1 MNFSVMMTTVM
12 EKAMVSCTTEFAQM
26 VVNALSEK
34 YGFDEAEALKH
45 LDLEAVSVTRK
56 SKAPKEPKEP
66 KAPKAPK
73 MVVPSMPLPFC
84 GVVMED
90 WCKGIRPNHEL
101 FTQCTMASKKGGVYC
116 ATCCG
121 QAETNETDKPT
132 HGDIRD
138 RKEGGDEWRTPAGK
152 QPMNYGNVMAKR
164 KIDKDAAIAEAT
176 AFGWEIPEAQFEV
189 KSRKAGRPKSPST
202 SDTEDE
208 SPKKKRGRPSKKK
221 TLVSG
226 DADDFI
232 GQLVSSVGN
241 ASDTSSDGSSS
252 DDESVAPVEE
262 TKEAE
267 EKPEEVV
274 VAPVEETKE
283 AEEVVVAPVEETKE
297 VVVAPVEE
305 TKEAEEVVV
314 APVVETKEVVVAPV
328 EETKEKPKKAKKA
341 KPELSEEEKE
351 AKKQATAEKRKAT
364 AAKKKAEKAEAAAK
378 KAAEP
383 VVEAEEVSSS
393 DDELASQPDA
403 ESDDEGEEAEVEE
416 IEINGTSYYKTDDGR
431 ILKADPSNPEE
442 VGKWDEEKECI
453 VFNKEE

>member
-1 MNFSVMMTTVM
+1 MNSSVMMTTAM
-12 EKAMVSCTTEFAQM
+12 EKAMVSCTTEFAQ
-26 VVNALSEK
+26 VVVKALSEK
-34 YGFDEAEALKH
+34 YGFDEADALKH
-45 LDLEAVSVTRK
+45 LELETVSVTRK
-56 SKAPKEPKEP
+56 AKAPKASKAP

-73 MVVPSMPLPFC
+73 MAVPCMALPFC
-84 GVVMED
+84 GVVMDD

-101 FTQCTMASKKGGVYC
+101 FTQCTMAPKKGGVYC

-121 QAETNETDKPT
+121 QAEANETDKPT

-138 RKEGGDEWRTPAGK
+138 RKAGGEEWRSPAGK
-152 QPMNYGNVMAKR
+152 QPVNYGNVMAKR

-208 SPKKKRGRPSKKK
+208 APKKKRGRPSKKK

-252 DDESVAPVEE
+252 EDESVAP
-262 TKEAE
+262 A
-267 EKPEEVV
+267 
-274 VAPVEETKE
+274 EETKE
-283 AEEVVVAPVEETKE
+283 AEEVVVAPVEAEEK
-297 VVVAPVEE
+297 PV
-305 TKEAEEVVV
+305 EAEEK
-314 APVVETKEVVVAPV
+314 PEK
-328 EETKEKPKKAKKA
+328 KPKKAKKA
-341 KPELSEEEKE
+341 KPELTDEEKE
-351 AKKQATAEKRKAT
+351 AKKKAAAEKRKAT

-403 ESDDEGEEAEVEE
+403 GEESDDEEEAAGVEE
-416 IEINGTSYYKTDDGR
+416 IEFEGTTYLKDDDGNVY
-431 ILKADPSNPEE
+431 KNDVANVEE
-442 VGKWDEEKECI
+442 VGKWDKEKKCI

>member
-1 MNFSVMMTTVM
+1 MNSSVMMTTAM
-12 EKAMVSCTTEFAQM
+12 EKAMVSCTTEFAQ
-26 VVNALSEK
+26 VVVKALSEK
-34 YGFDEAEALKH
+34 YGFDEADALKH
-45 LDLEAVSVTRK
+45 LELETVSVTRK
-56 SKAPKEPKEP
+56 AKAPKASKAP

-73 MVVPSMPLPFC
+73 MAVPCMALPFC
-84 GVVMED
+84 GVVMDD

-101 FTQCTMASKKGGVYC
+101 FTQCTMAPNEGGVYC

-121 QAETNETDKPT
+121 QAEANDTDKPT

-138 RKEGGDEWRTPAGK
+138 RKAGGEEWRSPAGK
-152 QPMNYGNVMAKR
+152 QPVNYGNVMAKR

-208 SPKKKRGRPSKKK
+208 GPKKKRGRPSKKK

-252 DDESVAPVEE
+252 EDESVAP
-262 TKEAE
+262 A
-267 EKPEEVV
+267 
-274 VAPVEETKE
+274 EETKE
-283 AEEVVVAPVEETKE
+283 AEEVVVAPVE
-297 VVVAPVEE
+297 

-314 APVVETKEVVVAPV
+314 APVEAED
-328 EETKEKPKKAKKA
+328 KPKKAKKA
-341 KPELSEEEKE
+341 KKPELTDEEKE
-351 AKKQATAEKRKAT
+351 AKKKAAAEKRKAT

-393 DDELASQPDA
+393 EDELASQPDA
-403 ESDDEGEEAEVEE
+403 GEESDDEGEEVDQLEFE
-416 IEINGTSYYKTDDGR
+416 GTTYFKTSDGTIYKG
-431 ILKADPSNPEE
+431 DPSDPEE
-442 VGKWDEEKECI
+442 VGKWDEEKKCV

>member
-1 MNFSVMMTTVM
+1 MNSSVMMTTAM
-12 EKAMVSCTTEFAQM
+12 EKAMVSCTTEFAQ
-26 VVNALSEK
+26 VVVKALSEK
-34 YGFDEAEALKH
+34 YGFDEADALKH
-45 LDLEAVSVTRK
+45 LELETVSVTRK
-56 SKAPKEPKEP
+56 TKAPKASKAP

-73 MVVPSMPLPFC
+73 MAVPCMALPFC
-84 GVVMED
+84 GVVMDD

-101 FTQCTMASKKGGVYC
+101 FTQCTMAPKKGGVYC

-121 QAETNETDKPT
+121 QAEANDTDKPT

-138 RKEGGDEWRTPAGK
+138 RKAGGEEWRSPAGK
-152 QPMNYGNVMAKR
+152 QPVNYGNVMAKR

-208 SPKKKRGRPSKKK
+208 TPKKKRGRPSKKK

-252 DDESVAPVEE
+252 EDESVAP
-262 TKEAE
+262 A
-267 EKPEEVV
+267 
-274 VAPVEETKE
+274 EETKE
-283 AEEVVVAPVEETKE
+283 AEEVVVAPVE
-297 VVVAPVEE
+297 
-305 TKEAEEVVV
+305 AEEVVV
-314 APVVETKEVVVAPV
+314 APVEAED
-328 EETKEKPKKAKKA
+328 KPKKAKKA
-341 KPELSEEEKE
+341 KKPELTDEEKE
-351 AKKQATAEKRKAT
+351 AKKKAAAEKRKAT

-403 ESDDEGEEAEVEE
+403 GEESDHEEEAAGVEE
-416 IEINGTSYYKTDDGR
+416 IEFEGTTYLKDDDGNVY
-431 ILKADPSNPEE
+431 KNDVANVEE
-442 VGKWDEEKECI
+442 VGKWDKEKKCI
-453 VFNKEE
+453 VFKKEE

>member
-1 MNFSVMMTTVM
+1 MNSSVMMTTAM
-12 EKAMVSCTTEFAQM
+12 EKAMVSCTTEFAQ
-26 VVNALSEK
+26 VVVKALSEK
-34 YGFDEAEALKH
+34 YGFDEADALKH
-45 LDLEAVSVTRK
+45 LELETVSVTRK
-56 SKAPKEPKEP
+56 TKAPKASKAP

-73 MVVPSMPLPFC
+73 MAVPCMALPFC
-84 GVVMED
+84 GVVMDD

-101 FTQCTMASKKGGVYC
+101 FTQCTMAPKKGGVYC

-121 QAETNETDKPT
+121 QAEANDTDKPT

-138 RKEGGDEWRTPAGK
+138 RKAGGEEWRSPAGK
-152 QPMNYGNVMAKR
+152 QPVNYGNVMAKR

-208 SPKKKRGRPSKKK
+208 TPKKKRGRPSKKK

-252 DDESVAPVEE
+252 EDESVAP
-262 TKEAE
+262 A
-267 EKPEEVV
+267 
-274 VAPVEETKE
+274 EETKE
-283 AEEVVVAPVEETKE
+283 AEEVVVAPVEAEE
-297 VVVAPVEE
+297 VVVAPV
-305 TKEAEEVVV
+305 EAEEVVV
-314 APVVETKEVVVAPV
+314 APVEAED
-328 EETKEKPKKAKKA
+328 KPKKAKKA
-341 KPELSEEEKE
+341 KKPELTDEEKE
-351 AKKQATAEKRKAT
+351 AKKKAAAEKRKAT
-364 AAKKKAEKAEAAAK
+364 AAKKKAEKAEAVAK

-403 ESDDEGEEAEVEE
+403 GEESDDEEEAAGVEE
-416 IEINGTSYYKTDDGR
+416 IEFEGTTYLKDDDGNVY
-431 ILKADPSNPEE
+431 KNDVANVEE
-442 VGKWDEEKECI
+442 VGKWDKEKKCI
-453 VFNKEE
+453 VFKKEE

>member
-1 MNFSVMMTTVM
+1 MNSSVMMTTAM
-12 EKAMVSCTTEFAQM
+12 EKAMVSCTTEFAQ
-26 VVNALSEK
+26 VVVKALSEK
-34 YGFDEAEALKH
+34 YGFDEADALKH
-45 LDLEAVSVTRK
+45 LELETVSVMRK
-56 SKAPKEPKEP
+56 AKAPKASKAP

-73 MVVPSMPLPFC
+73 MAVPCMALPFC
-84 GVVMED
+84 GVVMDD

-101 FTQCTMASKKGGVYC
+101 FTQCTMAPKEGGVYC

-121 QAETNETDKPT
+121 QAEANDTDKPT

-138 RKEGGDEWRTPAGK
+138 RKAGGEEWRSPAGK
-152 QPMNYGNVMAKR
+152 QPVNYGNVMAKR

-208 SPKKKRGRPSKKK
+208 GPKKKRGRPSKKK

-252 DDESVAPVEE
+252 EDESVAP
-262 TKEAE
+262 A
-267 EKPEEVV
+267 
-274 VAPVEETKE
+274 EETKE
-283 AEEVVVAPVEETKE
+283 AEEVVVAPVE
-297 VVVAPVEE
+297 

-314 APVVETKEVVVAPV
+314 APVEAED
-328 EETKEKPKKAKKA
+328 KPKKAKKA
-341 KPELSEEEKE
+341 KKPELTDEEKE
-351 AKKQATAEKRKAT
+351 AKKKAAAEKRKAT

-403 ESDDEGEEAEVEE
+403 GEESDDEEEAA
-416 IEINGTSYYKTDDGR
+416 GTTMATFTRMTWQTWKRWVSGTKRRSASCSTR
-431 ILKADPSNPEE
+431 RSR
-442 VGKWDEEKECI
+442 VMCVCEC
-453 VFNKEE
+453 KK

>member
-1 MNFSVMMTTVM
+1 MNSSVMMTTAM
-12 EKAMVSCTTEFAQM
+12 EKAMVSCTTEFAQ
-26 VVNALSEK
+26 VVVKALSEK
-34 YGFDEAEALKH
+34 YGFDEADALKH
-45 LDLEAVSVTRK
+45 LELETVSVTRK
-56 SKAPKEPKEP
+56 AKAPKASKAP

-73 MVVPSMPLPFC
+73 MAVPCMALPFC
-84 GVVMED
+84 GVVMDD

-101 FTQCTMASKKGGVYC
+101 FTQCTMAPKKGGVYC

-121 QAETNETDKPT
+121 QSEANDTDKPT

-138 RKEGGDEWRTPAGK
+138 RKAGGEEWRTPAGK
-152 QPMNYGNVMAKR
+152 QPVNYGNVMAKR

-208 SPKKKRGRPSKKK
+208 APKKKRGRPSKKK

-226 DADDFI
+226 DGDDFI
-232 GQLVSSVGN
+232 GKLVSSVGN
-241 ASDTSSDGSSS
+241 ASDTSSDCSSS
-252 DDESVAPVEE
+252 DDETVAPVEE
-262 TKEAE
+262 TKE
-267 EKPEEVV
+267 PEEVV

-283 AEEVVVAPVEETKE
+283 P
-297 VVVAPVEE
+297 
-305 TKEAEEVVV
+305 EEVVV
-314 APVVETKEVVVAPV
+314 APVVETEEKPEEPVVAPV
-328 EETKEKPKKAKKA
+328 VETEEKPKKVKKA

-351 AKKQATAEKRKAT
+351 AKKKAAAEKRKAT

-403 ESDDEGEEAEVEE
+403 EEVSSSDDELASQSDADEDDEGEEAEVEE
-416 IEINGTSYYKTDDGR
+416 IEFNGTSYYRTDDGR
-431 ILKADPSNPEE
+431 ILKADPSNPVV
-442 VGKWDEEKECI
+442 VGKWDEEKECV

>member
-1 MNFSVMMTTVM
+1 MMTTAM
-12 EKAMVSCTTEFAQM
+12 EKAMVSCTTEFAQ
-26 VVNALSEK
+26 VVVKALSEK
-34 YGFDEAEALKH
+34 YGFDEADALKH
-45 LDLEAVSVTRK
+45 LELETVSVTRK
-56 SKAPKEPKEP
+56 TKAPKASKAP

-73 MVVPSMPLPFC
+73 MAVPCMALPFC
-84 GVVMED
+84 GVVMDD

-101 FTQCTMASKKGGVYC
+101 FTQCTMAPKKGGVYC

-121 QAETNETDKPT
+121 QAEANETDKPT

-138 RKEGGDEWRTPAGK
+138 RKAGGEEWRSPAGK
-152 QPMNYGNVMAKR
+152 QPVNYGNVMAKR

-208 SPKKKRGRPSKKK
+208 TPKKKRGRPSKKK

-252 DDESVAPVEE
+252 EDESVAP
-262 TKEAE
+262 A
-267 EKPEEVV
+267 
-274 VAPVEETKE
+274 EETKE
-283 AEEVVVAPVEETKE
+283 AEEVVVAPVE
-297 VVVAPVEE
+297 
-305 TKEAEEVVV
+305 AE
-314 APVVETKEVVVAPV
+314 
-328 EETKEKPKKAKKA
+328 EKPKKAKKA
-341 KPELSEEEKE
+341 KKPELTDEEKE
-351 AKKQATAEKRKAT
+351 AKKKAAAEKRKAT

-403 ESDDEGEEAEVEE
+403 GEESDDEGEEATVVP
-416 IEINGTSYYKTDDGR
+416 IEFEGTTYLKDDDGNVY
-431 ILKADPSNPEE
+431 KNDVANVEE
-442 VGKWDEEKECI
+442 VGKWDEEKKCV
-453 VFNKEE
+453 VFNKDE